1 MVLNPVNDFFNNK
14 KIRSV
19 FLKLRYPLFIVLL
32 LLLLTQLKP
41 RWFVPG
47 LLVSVIGELLQVWCF
62 ATIKTQKTLTSTGP
76 YMFVRNP
83 MYIGRFFLIFGAL
96 MMTGNIWI
104 LAGFA
109 LLYFFYMTNRVRR
122 EEKKLQALF
131 GAAYDAYC
139 QRVNRYLPTVKNFK
153 AKKLTAVS
161 WESFL
166 QNNAHL
172 NMLLVIACYLVLFL
186 ATFVYPVGL
195 PELTS

>member
-1 MVLNPVNDFFNNK
+1 MPLNPVDNIFNNK

-32 LLLLTQLKP
+32 LLLLTQLNP

-47 LLVSVIGELLQVWCF
+47 LLVSVLGELFQLWCF
-62 ATIKTQKTLTSTGP
+62 ATIKTQKTLTCTGP
-76 YMFVRNP
+76 YMFLRNP
-83 MYIGRFFLIFGAL
+83 MYVGRFFLIFGVL

-122 EEKKLQALF
+122 EEKKLQDLF
-131 GAAYDAYC
+131 GTAYDAYC
-139 QRVNRYLPTVKNFK
+139 QRVNRYVPTVKNFD
-153 AKKLTAVS
+153 AKQLTAVS
-161 WESFL
+161 WESFF

-172 NMLLVIACYLVLFL
+172 NILLVIACYLVLFL
-186 ATFVYPVGL
+186 ATFVWPVGWPGL
-195 PELTS
+195 IS